1 VEDSAAEVGELGTEA
16 GERGREGGPVRG
28 EVAVTPALVVV
39 AAAQFTELELGR
51 GSGARSRVRP
61 LRRHRSGSRVCVH
74 KQISDDGDRSV
85 CCQSS
90 LQILVEISTFLIKFI
105 KTSEKITPII

>member
-39 AAAQFTELELGR
+39 AAAQLTELELGR

-85 CCQSS
+85 R
-90 LQILVEISTFLIKFI
+90 
-105 KTSEKITPII
+105 KTSKPTGAQTNQVCRSLSKIHTY